1 MQYCWFSSSLG
12 AEKSDVDEAVKAL
25 LDLKAQYKALTG
37 IDLSGGGSSKK
48 DKKAAKKSAAAS
60 APVQN
65 LVTSKTIFFQLNP
78 ACWQS
83 GLPCSYILVYYVYT
97 CSYFSKVKPD
107 NRAQKQQSAKAKV
120 EATPKASEPAVAAP
134 VKPAV
139 AAPVKPADV
148 DMGITAVLARLATR
162 ATKADQIIAQLKAQL
177 SVARQAAG
185 TCHACM

>member
-65 LVTSKTIFFQLNP
+65 LLTSKTIFFFQLNP

-83 GLPCSYILVYYVYT
+83 GLPCSNKLLYYVYT
-97 CSYFSKVKPD
+97 CSFF
-107 NRAQKQQSAKAKV
+107 
-120 EATPKASEPAVAAP
+120 
-134 VKPAV
+134 
-139 AAPVKPADV
+139 
-148 DMGITAVLARLATR
+148 
-162 ATKADQIIAQLKAQL
+162 
-177 SVARQAAG
+177 
-185 TCHACM
+185 

>member
-1 MQYCWFSSSLG
+1 MEGLTAYFLQHCWFSSSLG

-134 VKPAV
+134 VKPA
-139 AAPVKPADV
+139 DV

>member
-1 MQYCWFSSSLG
+1 MEGLTAYFLQYCWFSSSLG

-65 LVTSKTIFFQLNP
+65 LVTSKTIFFQFNS

-83 GLPCSYILVYYVYT
+83 GLPCSYILVYYV
-97 CSYFSKVKPD
+97 
-107 NRAQKQQSAKAKV
+107 
-120 EATPKASEPAVAAP
+120 
-134 VKPAV
+134 
-139 AAPVKPADV
+139 
-148 DMGITAVLARLATR
+148 
-162 ATKADQIIAQLKAQL
+162 
-177 SVARQAAG
+177 
-185 TCHACM
+185 